1 MDDFFDA
8 DDPRHVPYEAD
19 RQTLLSAML
28 AIAGSEGWT
37 RAAFDHAVRDSGLP
51 AERAALIFPD
61 GVLDV
66 LAYDSAVLDRA
77 MVAALTPE
85 VVKDLRV
92 RARIA
97 LGIKTRIELLAP
109 QEAAAHRAAA
119 LLALPP
125 FAPYGLRLAY
135 RTMDGLWRA
144 IGDQSTDFNFYTKR
158 ALAVGVY
165 LTTLATW
172 FSDASPDKARSWATL
187 ESQID
192 RVMMI
197 EGTKIQLRKFTK
209 YLPSPWPLLGMLRY
223 PGSAPASSSDGRPPS
238 A

>member
-1 MDDFFDA
+1 MDDFFDV
-8 DDPRHVPYEAD
+8 DDPRHAPYEAE
-19 RQTLLSAML
+19 RQTLLAAML

-37 RAAFDHAVRDSGLP
+37 RAAFDRAVRDSGLP
-51 AERAALIFPD
+51 AERAALIFPG

-66 LAYDSAVLDRA
+66 LAYDSAMLDRA
-77 MVAALTPE
+77 MVAALTPGL
-85 VVKDLRV
+85 VMDLKV

-97 LGIKTRIELLAP
+97 LGIKTRIDLLAP

-135 RTMDGLWRA
+135 RTMDCLWRA
-144 IGDQSTDFNFYTKR
+144 IGDRSTDFNFYTKR
-158 ALAVGVY
+158 ALAAGVY
-165 LTTLATW
+165 LTTLAVW
-172 FSDASPDKARSWATL
+172 FSDASPDKAKAWATL
-187 ESQID
+187 ENQID

-197 EGTKIQLRKFTK
+197 EGTKVQLRKFTK

-223 PGSAPASSSDGRPPS
+223 AGSAPASSSDGRPPNG
-238 A
+238 